1 MARPRQVETPTEK
14 LQRIRN
20 LILVRAIR
28 TALGL
33 SQRNLANIVGVH
45 FSALARFE
53 SGHLRLKQEHIR
65 RILSYFQQAGAS
77 FEEADSGDL
86 LIHLSG
92 EGLRGLAHIDYAH
105 DDGDLTPRF
114 RL

>member
-53 SGHLRLKQEHIR
+53 SGHLRLKKDHIN
-65 RILSYFQQAGAS
+65 RILAYFKQAGVS
-77 FEEADSGDL
+77 FEDTDQGDL

-92 EGLRGLAHIDYAH
+92 KGLNGLAHIDYAH
-105 DDGDLTPRF
+105 DDTDLSPRF

>member
-1 MARPRQVETPTEK
+1 MARPRKIETPDEK
-14 LQRIRN
+14 FNRIRH

-33 SQRNLANIVGVH
+33 SQRNLSKVVGVH
-45 FSALARFE
+45 YSAIARFE
-53 SGHLRLKQEHIR
+53 SGHLRLKHDHIS
-65 RILSYFQQAGAS
+65 RILEYFQKAGAW
-77 FEEADSGDL
+77 FEEADDGDL

-92 EGLRGLAHIDYAH
+92 DGLRGLARIDYAH

>member
-53 SGHLRLKQEHIR
+53 SGHLRLKKDHIN
-65 RILSYFQQAGAS
+65 RILAYFKQAGVS
-77 FEEADSGDL
+77 FEDTDQGDL

-92 EGLRGLAHIDYAH
+92 EGLNGLAHIDYAH
-105 DDGDLTPRF
+105 DDTDLSPRF